1 MRRAIKLV
9 LYYFAYQLAF
19 TFIVGLP
26 AGFIKAIN
34 EVSGNDSLAY
44 AAGKNVASMTGITM
58 VLAGIAMIWH
68 LLHFKYVKFNKESW
82 TEIPTKTI
90 FLSIPFIVAAMFTF
104 NIASEFIE
112 LPNIMENTFIGMS
125 RNIFGIIAIAIMAPL
140 VEELLFRGAI
150 EGYML
155 QTGKKPITAIFLS
168 ALIFGIIH
176 INPAQVP
183 FAFCIGLVFGWLYYR
198 TGSVIPGM
206 IGHFLNNSI
215 VTVIMATSTKEEM
228 NQKTVDMI
236 GTTPT
241 YLLLLLA
248 LVIFIGMYFY
258 LNKHLPQ
265 PKTLSEITNT
275 QA

>member
-1 MRRAIKLV
+1 MGRAIKLV

-26 AGFIKAIN
+26 ASFIKAIN

-68 LLHFKYVKFNKESW
+68 LLHFKYVKFSKESW
-82 TEIPTKTI
+82 TEVPIKTI
-90 FLSIPFIVAAMFTF
+90 LLSIPFIVAAMFTF

-150 EGYML
+150 EGHML
-155 QTGKKPITAIFLS
+155 KTGKKPKTAVFLS

-215 VTVIMATSTKEEM
+215 ATVIMATSTKEEM

-265 PKTLSEITNT
+265 PKTLSEVTNT

>member
-1 MRRAIKLV
+1 MKRAIKLV

-26 AGFIKAIN
+26 AGIIKAIN
-34 EVSGNDSLAY
+34 EVSGNDSMAY
-44 AAGKNVASMTGITM
+44 ATGKNVASMTGITM
-58 VLAGIAMIWH
+58 ILAGIAMIWH

-82 TEIPTKTI
+82 TEVPIKTI
-90 FLSIPFIVAAMFTF
+90 LLSIPFIVAAMFTF
-104 NIASEFIE
+104 NVASEFIE
-112 LPNIMENTFIGMS
+112 LPNIMENTFMGMS

-150 EGYML
+150 EGHML
-155 QTGKKPITAIFLS
+155 QTGRKPKTAIFLS

-215 VTVIMATSTKEEM
+215 ATVIMATSTKEEM
-228 NQKTVDMI
+228 NQKTVDII

-248 LVIFIGMYFY
+248 IAIFIGMYFY
-258 LNKHLPQ
+258 LDKHLPQ
-265 PKTLSEITNT
+265 LEASSEVTNI

>member
-1 MRRAIKLV
+1 MKRAIKLV

-26 AGFIKAIN
+26 AGIIKAIN
-34 EVSGNDSLAY
+34 EVSGNDSMAY
-44 AAGKNVASMTGITM
+44 ATGKNVASMTGITM
-58 VLAGIAMIWH
+58 ILAGIAMIWH

-82 TEIPTKTI
+82 TEVPIKTI
-90 FLSIPFIVAAMFTF
+90 LLSIPFIVAAMFTF
-104 NIASEFIE
+104 NVASEFIE
-112 LPNIMENTFIGMS
+112 LPNIMENTFMGMS

-150 EGYML
+150 EGHML
-155 QTGKKPITAIFLS
+155 QTGRKPKTAIFLS

-215 VTVIMATSTKEEM
+215 ATVIMATSTKEEM
-228 NQKTVDMI
+228 NQKTVDII

-241 YLLLLLA
+241 CLLLLLA
-248 LVIFIGMYFY
+248 IAIFIGMYFY
-258 LNKHLPQ
+258 LDKHLPQ
-265 PKTLSEITNT
+265 LEASSEITNI